1 VGIDTTSLLLNY
13 GALGVVL
20 ILLLTGVVVPGFVYR
35 KLERENETYRDALSV
50 GQQRNADLQQ
60 FAVTGQKAIVALTE
74 VAEERR
80 RGNTVIIRVWPA
92 RLLAP
97 RPDRRHR
104 RSLGWPASGWAAEE
118 FADEVATGRVPSVRM
133 IRARLHVGQPRAQRV
148 RAYLAALGNP

>member
-1 VGIDTTSLLLNY
+1 MDIDTTSFLLNY
-13 GALGVVL
+13 RALGVVL

-80 RGNTVIIRVWPA
+80 RGNAVCGTRQCQ
-92 RLLAP
+92 R
-97 RPDRRHR
+97 RPIMMTSR
-104 RSLGWPASGWAAEE
+104 RSNGDPGCPPGSP
-118 FADEVATGRVPSVRM
+118 VC
-133 IRARLHVGQPRAQRV
+133 
-148 RAYLAALGNP
+148 